1 MRSNVYKTNIWLLGS
16 VEIHTANCYASWII
30 LSPITQ
36 ILLILR
42 TMFVYKSNKHE
53 ISFLRVYSMTI
64 FLYSWTLIL
73 SSMEALLAG
82 SLVKKGGV
90 GGLFIGAEKL
100 FFYYFSF
107 WVTWPLFLKGWK
119 NSSLTPL
126 SIRSWPLFAVGRR
139 IRWRFSWRDKKFDT
153 VFL

>member
-1 MRSNVYKTNIWLLGS
+1 MRNNVYKTNIWLLGS

-53 ISFLRVYSMTI
+53 IFFLRVYSMTI

-73 SSMEALLAG
+73 SSMEALLGG

-100 FFYYFSF
+100 FF
-107 WVTWPLFLKGWK
+107 LFLF
-119 NSSLTPL
+119 LIL
-126 SIRSWPLFAVGRR
+126 SHLATFPKRT
-139 IRWRFSWRDKKFDT
+139 KKFISNT
-153 VFL
+153 SLY